1 MENNE
6 VTLIFEYDDALIN
19 WEDFPERQVQV
30 GESRYIFP
38 KNRFA
43 EMAFIVNDFKKEN
56 KKVTVII

>member
-1 MENNE
+1 MEKSE
-6 VTLIFEYDDALIN
+6 VTLIFEYDESYID
-19 WEDFPERQVQV
+19 WKEFPERQVQV

-43 EMAFIVNDFKKEN
+43 EMAFIVNDFKQQG